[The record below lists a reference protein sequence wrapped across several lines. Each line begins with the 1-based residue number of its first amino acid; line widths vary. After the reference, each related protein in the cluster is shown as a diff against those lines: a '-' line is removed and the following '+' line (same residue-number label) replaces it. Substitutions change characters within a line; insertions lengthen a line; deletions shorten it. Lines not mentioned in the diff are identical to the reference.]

1 MEKARLKLN
10 WLSSFVLG
18 IACLPSAHA
27 MGGFVPKQFLLDQ
40 VLLGEANYK
49 DDLVQQSLSR
59 LELIDPDD
67 PRVVAARLRL
77 ALRQGH
83 QALAEEQLKK
93 LKQLAPHSEIYQQA
107 QVSMFLAQPQG
118 QQKLQQARVYAM
130 AGRVLEAKMRYDVLF
145 HGNPPT
151 PELAVEYW
159 TLVSRI
165 PDQQDN
171 AFQHLFALYQFL
183 KKHQV
188 IKEKDNA
195 AEWENALLQ
204 VLSRLSTIQGN
215 KALKQGD
222 LAVAQQKFMQ
232 AHHFDNKNA
241 FSEIGLGDVAFKR
254 KDFKQ
259 AETAYQRALK
269 LSPYEIFAVNGLI
282 DIYQKQSLEKAINYI
297 KTLPLSK
304 QAELKGTITYL
315 QSNQYQ
321 QQAEQYE
328 KTGHFLAA
336 LEKYRLAKKIDADN
350 IWVTYHLAKLLY
362 KLGKGVEANRL
373 FHQLKEKQKK
383 SPELIYAY
391 ALFLSSIDKDPQ
403 ALSVLNTLPVV
414 RWSQSMRE
422 LAHRL
427 HSELVFEYA
436 DALRDK
442 GNKQA
447 AKAYLLKQ
455 TQSVDTRLTLAGW
468 ALEDGSYYDA
478 LVYYKEAGH
487 MAPQNFDAKLGEID
501 ALIALNRKEEA
512 RQLLNSLSFIKAKQS
527 INSLRKI
534 ANAWGEVGELNR
546 SDLMYQQIK
555 KRALQQAPGQET
567 ALVFRDA
574 ARVEQQLGEAKKALA
589 DYREAMLKSEITAI
603 YPQTDLL
610 FTRLTRN
617 NPNDDWLKRSVRSD
631 AAKLFHQQETR
642 VTLEQDY
649 WRLNGTPGVSD
660 QTIAD
665 NIAQVDMP
673 FHGGRLFFRGDYVR
687 VNAGRFE
694 TENGVYFDD
703 FGTCGVFGCSTGAHQ
718 VQTGYNAAVGWQND
732 RWVVDM
738 GFSPAGFPVMN
749 WLGGVSYSG
758 DFHHVGWTLGWGR
771 RPMSN
776 SLLSFSGTQD
786 PHTGVI
792 WGGVVSSGPSL
803 SLSYDRGEAHGVWA
817 NLAAERLTG
826 QNVANNARVRLMD
839 GYYYKIINEDNKRL
853 SVGVNNMIWHYQK
866 DLSGYTLGQGGYYS
880 PQQFLSFALP
890 VNYRRRTDY
899 WSYEL
904 GGSVTWA
911 RATTGNNF
919 LYPLPNLIPELPSDE
934 NPFSPAST
942 SSGMGYTLLALAE
955 RRVTPHFVIGA
966 VVDIQRAR
974 DFTPSH
980 ASLYV
985 RYNLEAWDGDM
996 DMPIRPVVPYGNYR

>member
-1 MEKARLKLN
+1 MRKGRLKLN
-10 WLSSFVLG
+10 WFSSFVLSM
-18 IACLPSAHA
+18 ACLPSAYA

-49 DDLVQQSLSR
+49 DDLVQQSLIR

-77 ALRQGH
+77 ALRQGY

-130 AGRVLEAKMRYDVLF
+130 AGRVLEAKMRYDILF

-165 PDQQDN
+165 PEQEKN
-171 AFQHLFALYQFL
+171 AFEHLIALYQFL
-183 KKHQV
+183 KTHQV
-188 IKEKDNA
+188 IKEKDNTA
-195 AEWENALLQ
+195 QWENSLLQ
-204 VLSRLSTIQGN
+204 TLSRLSNAQGKN
-215 KALKQGD
+215 ALKQGH
-222 LAVAQQKFMQ
+222 LLLAQQQFMQ
-232 AHHFDNKNA
+232 SYQFNNKSA
-241 FSEIGLGDVAFKR
+241 SPLIGLGDVAFER
-254 KDFKQ
+254 KNFKS
-259 AETAYQRALK
+259 AEEAYQQAAALDPNSTLAAYGL
-269 LSPYEIFAVNGLI
+269 LS
-282 DIYQKQSLEKAINYI
+282 IYKRQSLEKALNYL
-297 KTLPLSK
+297 KSLSPVLQERMKEAK
-304 QAELKGTITYL
+304 QSLE
-315 QSNQYQ
+315 SNLYQ

-328 KTGHFLAA
+328 ASGQWSRA
-336 LEKYRLAKKIDADN
+336 LQKYYQAQKIDPHDV
-350 IWVTYHLAKLLY
+350 WLTYHLAKLLY
-362 KLGKGVEANRL
+362 KMGKGVEANRL
-373 FHQLKEKQKK
+373 FHQLKAKQKQ
-383 SPELIYAY
+383 SPKLVYAY

-403 ALSVLNTLPVV
+403 ALSLLNTVPVV

-422 LAHRL
+422 LANRL
-427 HSELVFEYA
+427 HRELVFDYA
-436 DALRDK
+436 NALRDK

-447 AKAYLLKQ
+447 ANAYLLKQ
-455 TQSVDTRLTLAGW
+455 TQSVDTRLTLADW
-468 ALEDGSYYDA
+468 ALEDGNHYDA
-478 LVYYKEAGH
+478 LVYYKEAEQ
-487 MAPQNFDAKLGEID
+487 MAPQNVEVKLGEID

-512 RQLLNSLSFIKAKQS
+512 RQLLTALSFIKAKQS
-527 INSLRKI
+527 IKGLRKM

-546 SDLMYQQIK
+546 SNLLYQQIK
-555 KRALQQAPGQET
+555 KRALQQPPSQET

-574 ARVEQQLGEAKKALA
+574 ARVEQQLGESKKALV

-603 YPQTDLL
+603 YPQNDLL

-617 NPNDDWLKRSVRSD
+617 NPHDDWLKRSVRSD

-649 WRLNGTPGVSD
+649 WRLNGTPGTSD
-660 QTIAD
+660 QTTD
-665 NIAQVDMP
+665 DTIAQVDMP
-673 FHGGRLFFRGDYVR
+673 FHEGRLFFRGDYVKI
-687 VNAGRFE
+687 NAGRFE
-694 TENGVYFDD
+694 TEDGVYFDD
-703 FGTCGVFGCSTGAHQ
+703 FGTCGIFGCSTDIHQ
-718 VQTGYNAAVGWQND
+718 VQTGYNVAVGWQNT
-732 RWVVDM
+732 RWAVDV
-738 GFSPAGFPVMN
+738 GVSPIGFPVMN

-758 DFHHVGWTLGWGR
+758 DFHHMGWTLGLAR
-771 RPMSN
+771 RPMNN

-786 PHTGVI
+786 PHTGVV
-792 WGGVVSSGPSL
+792 WGGVVSSGPNL

-826 QNVANNARVRLMD
+826 QNVANNARVRLME
-839 GYYYKIINEDNKRL
+839 GYYYKVINEDNRRL

-866 DLSGYTLGQGGYYS
+866 DLSDYTLGQGGYYS
-880 PQQFLSFALP
+880 PQQYLSFALP

-904 GGSVTWA
+904 GGSVTWS

-919 LYPLPNLIPELPSDE
+919 LYPLPHLIPDLPFDE

-955 RRVTPHFVIGA
+955 RRLTPHFVMGA

-974 DFTPSH
+974 DYTPSH
-980 ASLYV
+980 ASIYV